1 MGKNGGSSSWLSAVK
16 KAFRSPS
23 KDASDKRSSRSEDLE
38 QLEQDKRRG
47 KRRWIFG
54 KSTSNDK
61 EKNHP
66 TKATANVVSPRNA
79 VPGPAGTALMVAE
92 DDKRRAIE
100 VAIATATAAEAAV
113 ATAKAAV
120 DYIRTSTSFVFM
132 RENQAAVII
141 QKSFRGYLA
150 RRALNALKGLVK
162 LQALVR
168 GHNVRKRTTLTLA
181 RMQAV
186 IRVQARVCDQR
197 RRLSV
202 SREGSLNSSSFTDNN
217 LLSRDGESDENQS
230 VEKEMDS
237 ISMPGMIKDAERDLV
252 YAFSDKIW
260 RSHMEENSGLEG
272 QTHKPQRTDDNCQET
287 NPWERPGRYS
297 CDQRKPIKILQIEDS
312 DRRDT
317 HQHIRFS
324 SYLNRSQ
331 TDKSM
336 PVSSFQS
343 PIKFDR
349 PELKYLQVHSASPR
363 CQREEESTYPKSQTP
378 SFGSFRP
385 SYMAETESAKAR
397 ARSQSVPRHQR
408 PPTPEREATGIAKRR
423 LFFGSQGDVAS
434 PSSNIMTRMQ
444 R

>member
-1 MGKNGGSSSWLSAVK
+1 MGKNAGRSSWFSAVK
-16 KAFRSPS
+16 KAFRSPV
-23 KDASDKRSSRSEDLE
+23 KDSGDKRSSRSEDLE
-38 QLEQDKRRG
+38 LQEQEKRRG

-66 TKATANVVSPRNA
+66 AKATVETA
-79 VPGPAGTALMVAE
+79 VMVAE
-92 DDKRRAIE
+92 DEKRRAIE

-120 DYIRTSTSFVFM
+120 DYIRTSTSFVFI

-162 LQALVR
+162 LQALIR
-168 GHNVRKRTTLTLA
+168 GHNVRKRTSLTLA

-202 SREGSLNSSSFTDNN
+202 SREGSLNDLMSK
-217 LLSRDGESDENQS
+217 DGESDENRS
-230 VEKEMDS
+230 IEKEIDS
-237 ISMPGMIKDAERDLV
+237 VSMPRMIKEAERDLA

-260 RSHMEENSGLEG
+260 RSHMDENSGLE
-272 QTHKPQRTDDNCQET
+272 NCRET

-297 CDQRKPIKILQIEDS
+297 CDQRKPVKLLQADDF
-312 DRRDT
+312 DRHDRY
-317 HQHIRFS
+317 QHIRFS
-324 SYLNRSQ
+324 S
-331 TDKSM
+331 DKSI

-343 PIKFDR
+343 PSKLYV
-349 PELKYLQVHSASPR
+349 PALKYLQVHSASPR
-363 CQREEESTYPKSQTP
+363 CLREDESKYPKSQTP
-378 SFGSFRP
+378 SLGSFRP

-408 PPTPEREATGIAKRR
+408 PSTPEREAAGIAKRR
-423 LFFGSQGDVAS
+423 LFFGGQA
-434 PSSNIMTRMQ
+434 
-444 R
+444 